1 MTLSFAL
8 LDGSFQGKPVWLW
21 LVFLAVVAGLL
32 ALDLG
37 VLHRKQRA
45 IGVAESLW
53 LSAGY
58 IAVAL
63 TFGGWL
69 WWQQGGEAGMAYL
82 TGFLLEKTLALDN
95 VFVISLIFASFAIPR
110 EVQHRVLVWGI
121 LGVVV
126 LRGILIGVGTALVAE
141 AAWLLL
147 LFGAFLVFTG
157 IKMLTRGSHSVPANP
172 AENISVRLLR
182 RVLPVT
188 DQLHGSRFWVRL
200 ADPARPGQRRLWA
213 TPLLLALVA
222 VEFVDL
228 VFAVDSIPAVL
239 AITTDPFIVYTSN
252 IFAILGL
259 RALYF
264 ALAALVHRFAY
275 LKTALALLLVLIGAK
290 IFWSHLFGKVDP
302 AVSLAATLILL
313 GGGVLASL
321 LKSRPAMEAHAGA
334 GAGKTSE
341 AVRSADL

>member
-1 MTLSFAL
+1 MTLSLAL

-21 LVFLAVVAGLL
+21 LVFLGVVVGLL

-63 TFGGWL
+63 AFGTWL

-82 TGFLLEKTLALDN
+82 TGFTLEKTLALDN
-95 VFVISLIFASFAIPR
+95 VFVISIIFASFAIPR

-121 LGVVV
+121 LGVIV
-126 LRGILIGVGTALVAE
+126 LRGVLIGVGTALVAE

-157 IKMLTRGSHSVPANP
+157 VKMLTTGSHSETANP
-172 AENISVRLLR
+172 AENVLVRLIR
-182 RVLPVT
+182 RILPVT
-188 DQLHGSRFWVRL
+188 DRLHGSRFLVRL
-200 ADPARPGQRRLWA
+200 PDPARPDRRRLWA

-228 VFAVDSIPAVL
+228 VFAVDSIPAIL

-290 IFWSHLFGKVDP
+290 IFWSHMFGKVD
-302 AVSLAATLILL
+302 AAISLTATLVLL
-313 GGGVLASL
+313 GGGILASL
-321 LKSRPAMEAHAGA
+321 LKSRHATAAPAGLDAGTA
-334 GAGKTSE
+334 SE
-341 AVRSADL
+341 PARSAEL

>member
-1 MTLSFAL
+1 MSLSFAL
-8 LDGSFQGKPVWLW
+8 LDGAFQGKPIWLW
-21 LVFLAVVAGLL
+21 LVFLSVVAALL

-37 VLHRKQRA
+37 VLHRKQRT

-63 TFGGWL
+63 AFGGWL
-69 WWQQGGEAGMAYL
+69 WWQQGGDTGMAYL

-110 EVQHRVLVWGI
+110 EVQHRVLLWGI
-121 LGVVV
+121 LGVIV

-141 AAWLLL
+141 ASWLLL
-147 LFGAFLVFTG
+147 LFGAFLVLTG
-157 IKMLTRGSHSVPANP
+157 VKMLTRGRHSVPANP
-172 AENISVRLLR
+172 AENIGVRLLR
-182 RVLPVT
+182 RILPVT
-188 DQLHGSRFWVRL
+188 DRLHGSRFWVRL
-200 ADPARPGQRRLWA
+200 ADPARPGRQRLWA

-228 VFAVDSIPAVL
+228 VFAVDSIPAIL
-239 AITTDPFIVYTSN
+239 AITTDPFVVYTSN

-290 IFWSHLFGKVDP
+290 IFWSHLFGTVDP
-302 AVSLAATLILL
+302 AVSLAATLVLL
-313 GGGVLASL
+313 GGGILASL
-321 LKSRPAMEAHAGA
+321 LKPRPTTAAHAGTDV
-334 GAGKTSE
+334 GTVSE
-341 AVRSADL
+341 PVRSAE